1 MKNNLENTKLFL
13 NMVVHDMR
21 NPTNQIDFLKKS
33 LQKLSDLKVKLEDLK
48 IKAMDIG
55 WDLAYSRNL
64 RGQSQNLDIFRVN
77 LQNQ

>member
-1 MKNNLENTKLFL
+1 
-13 NMVVHDMR
+13 MVVHDMR

-55 WDLAYSRNL
+55 
-64 RGQSQNLDIFRVN
+64 
-77 LQNQ
+77 